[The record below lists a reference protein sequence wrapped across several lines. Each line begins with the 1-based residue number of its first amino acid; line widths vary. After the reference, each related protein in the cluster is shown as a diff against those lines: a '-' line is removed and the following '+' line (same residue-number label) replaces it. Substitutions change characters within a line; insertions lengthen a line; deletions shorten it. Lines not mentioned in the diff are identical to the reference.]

1 MTRGARPAGST
12 ASARGKRA
20 EITSALDA
28 LRRIVRALQRSH
40 RIAEQRWDVSAAQLL
55 VLQQLADG
63 APLSINE
70 LAERTFTHQ
79 STVSVVVTRLVRRR
93 LVTRVRS
100 SDDARRTEITLTASG
115 RQLLS
120 RAMVV
125 AQNHLI
131 AALGRMKSQDLQK
144 LATCLGVLSDELG
157 MAEEP
162 AGMFFEH
169 DGRSLS
175 GSAAS
180 ASRRGA
186 AASSRHRPSRR
197 RV

>member
-1 MTRGARPAGST
+1 MTRGARPEGRA
-12 ASARGKRA
+12 APARGKRT

-63 APLSINE
+63 SPLSINE

-93 LVTRVRS
+93 LVARARS
-100 SDDARRTEITLTASG
+100 GDDARRTEITLTAAG

-120 RAMVV
+120 RAMLL
-125 AQNHLI
+125 AQTRLI
-131 AALGRMKSQDLQK
+131 DALGHMKSSDLQM
-144 LATCLGVLSDELG
+144 LARCLGVLSAELG

-162 AGMFFEH
+162 AHMFFEH
-169 DGRSLS
+169 DGRT
-175 GSAAS
+175 
-180 ASRRGA
+180 GA
-186 AASSRHRPSRR
+186 AARGASPARKVARR